1 MKDTGMPLAEYVS
14 LLSFRTVKDI
24 PHWGQPTHI
33 MSLMQYIEAGSVK
46 MLCESQREDG
56 RRLY

>member
-1 MKDTGMPLAEYVS
+1 MKGTGMPLVEYVS

-24 PHWGQPTHI
+24 PHWSQPTHI

-46 MLCESQREDG
+46 MMCKSQPGDREA
-56 RRLY
+56 LY